1 MKKTIAVLSVICIA
15 VTMAIAGPPSV
26 KIGSIK
32 PTSDQAKPVSD
43 ADRQLLDA
51 AGFVGS
57 TPRVMAKVA
66 GMKSFTPS
74 EGDGGTRQLSGASEL
89 FKKCAPSVVAL
100 VTPDGTSLGS
110 GTLIDEQGTILTNW
124 HVVEGQTEM
133 HVLFYDPEFASWA
146 DVAVND
152 FERGDVIATDSH
164 RDLALVKLRYPTKQP
179 FVKLGKE
186 TDLAVAQDVFA
197 IGHPHEQLWTFTYGV
212 ISAIRPKYDWSY
224 GEGTQFKA
232 QIIQTQ
238 TPINP
243 GNSGGPL
250 FNEKG
255 NLIGVNSFG
264 DSQGQGLNYA
274 VHLEEFR
281 SFIEDGK
288 MGKFPVEP
296 ARQKPTATHASA
308 SGGAPSSGASG
319 GGTASASV
327 PDGGVPADANGDGK
341 TDTWCYD
348 TNGNGAYDMYFMDSN
363 GDGTPDAIMTDVDE
377 NNVPEAIMAD
387 EDGNGTFEHW
397 FIDKDGDGQYETE
410 AWDDNGD
417 MQPDR

>member
-1 MKKTIAVLSVICIA
+1 MKKTLSVLVAICVA
-15 VTMAIAGPPSV
+15 VTMAIAGPPAM

-32 PTSDQAKPVSD
+32 PTSDQAKPISD
-43 ADRQLLDA
+43 ADRQLLEA

-74 EGDGGTRQLSGASEL
+74 EGEGGTRQLSGASDL

-100 VTPDGTSLGS
+100 VTPDGSSLGS
-110 GTLIDEQGTILTNW
+110 GTLIDDQGTILTNW

-133 HVLFYDPEFASWA
+133 HVLFYDPDFASWA

-296 ARQKPTATHASA
+296 ARPQPTATHASA
-308 SGGAPSSGASG
+308 SGGAPSGGASG
-319 GGTASASV
+319 SGTASSSV

-348 TNGNGAYDMYFMDSN
+348 TNGNGVYDMYIMDSN
-363 GDGTPDAIMTDVDE
+363 GDGTPDAVMTDIDE
-377 NNVPEAIMAD
+377 NKVPEALMAD
-387 EDGNGTFEHW
+387 EDGNGTYEHW

>member
-15 VTMAIAGPPSV
+15 VTMAIASPPSV

-89 FKKCAPSVVAL
+89 FKKFAPSVVAL

-164 RDLALVKLRYPTKQP
+164 RDLALVKLRDPTKQP
-179 FVKLGKE
+179 SWNFGRR
-186 TDLAVAQDVFA
+186 LAWRVGQVVF
-197 IGHPHEQLWTFTYGV
+197 PMV
-212 ISAIRPKYDWSY
+212 
-224 GEGTQFKA
+224 
-232 QIIQTQ
+232 
-238 TPINP
+238 NP
-243 GNSGGPL
+243 P
-250 FNEKG
+250 
-255 NLIGVNSFG
+255 
-264 DSQGQGLNYA
+264 
-274 VHLEEFR
+274 
-281 SFIEDGK
+281 
-288 MGKFPVEP
+288 
-296 ARQKPTATHASA
+296 
-308 SGGAPSSGASG
+308 
-319 GGTASASV
+319 
-327 PDGGVPADANGDGK
+327 
-341 TDTWCYD
+341 
-348 TNGNGAYDMYFMDSN
+348 
-363 GDGTPDAIMTDVDE
+363 
-377 NNVPEAIMAD
+377 NNA
-387 EDGNGTFEHW
+387 
-397 FIDKDGDGQYETE
+397 
-410 AWDDNGD
+410 
-417 MQPDR
+417 

>member
-1 MKKTIAVLSVICIA
+1 MRKTIYVLAAVVLCWCLA
-15 VTMAIAGPPSV
+15 VAGPAKV
-26 KIGSIK
+26 NIGSIK
-32 PTSDQAKPVSD
+32 PTSDQAKPLSE
-43 ADRQLLDA
+43 ADQQLLDA
-51 AGFVGS
+51 AGFLGA
-57 TPRVMAKVA
+57 TPKVMAKVA
-66 GMKSFTPS
+66 GMKSFTPT

-100 VTPDGTSLGS
+100 VTSDGSGLGS
-110 GTLIDEQGTILTNW
+110 GTLIDDQGTILTNW

-133 HVLFYDPEFASWA
+133 HVLFYDADFASWA

-212 ISAIRPKYDWSY
+212 ISAIRPKYEWTY
-224 GEGTQFKA
+224 GEGTAFRA

-255 NLIGVNSFG
+255 QLIGVNSFG
-264 DSQGQGLNYA
+264 DQGGQGLNYA
-274 VHLEEFR
+274 IHLEEFR

-288 MGKFPVEP
+288 MGKYPVEP
-296 ARQKPTATHASA
+296 ARPKPTATHASA
-308 SGGAPSSGASG
+308 QGGGNQGGGSAGSNVPSGG
-319 GGTASASV
+319 T
-327 PDGGVPADANGDGK
+327 PADANGDGK

-348 TNGNGAYDMYFMDSN
+348 TSGNGVFDMYLVDTN
-363 GDGTPDAIMTDVDE
+363 GDGQPDTVMTDLDE
-377 NNVPEAIMAD
+377 NQVPEAMMVD
-387 EDGNGTFEHW
+387 EDANGTYEHW
-397 FIDKDGDGQYETE
+397 FIDKDGDGTYETE